1 MIGLH
6 PVDHDPFASEQTD
19 GETRIMQIVR
29 HGATKYNNDDVSVDR
44 IRGWKD
50 IPLSGE
56 GRIEAGKLGQRLRAD
71 PPDVI
76 VSSDL
81 HRAAETARIIAR
93 FIGIPVTEFSQS
105 FRPWNVG
112 KFAGELTSKAI
123 PILADFAINKP
134 EQPVP
139 GGESFDAFRARLFA
153 GILNA
158 VNRYPGKIAVVTHH
172 RDERLLKAWLK
183 AGAPLNGDIVRGEF
197 NRKGEATG
205 SVETVN
211 IPVERLKLAALTSHL
226 MQHAIPVSHDP
237 FMGSL
242 ENAS

>member
-1 MIGLH
+1 MINLH
-6 PVDHDPFASEQTD
+6 PVDHDPFAQMQ
-19 GETRIMQIVR
+19 GGNTRVMQIVR

-56 GRIEAGKLGQRLRAD
+56 GRIEARKLGQQLRGE

-93 FIGIPVTEFSQS
+93 FIGIPVTEFSQA

-112 KFAGELTSKAI
+112 KYAGTLSKTAV
-123 PILADFAINKP
+123 PILADFAVNKP
-134 EQPVP
+134 DQKVP
-139 GGESFDAFRARLFA
+139 DGESFDAFRARLFA

-158 VNRYPGKIAVVTHH
+158 LNRYPGKIAVVTHH
-172 RDERLLKAWLK
+172 RDERLIKAWLK
-183 AGAPLNGDIVRGEF
+183 AGAPVNGDIMRGEF
-197 NRKGEATG
+197 NQKGEATG

-211 IPVERLKLAALTSHL
+211 MPIERLKMAALTSHL
-226 MQHAIPVSHDP
+226 MQTAIPVTHDP
-237 FMGSL
+237 FKGSMT
-242 ENAS
+242 NAAQ